1 MDLLAVLSR
10 IWMLMCLKWPYVT
23 VVSYMYTDCIWHS
36 VVLVPHRISGNL
48 KLLRESTNADRK
60 RLKIAFLI
68 ANCRFRLAICN
79 LKRCCNAYRSTLLDS
94 HDSSRLPPIRCGYEL
109 IHLVRVLAIVL
120 YFHTIPRTIPPYHTR
135 FYSMPKLQIYMNGR
149 LD

>member
-1 MDLLAVLSR
+1 MDLLVVLSR

-36 VVLVPHRISGNL
+36 VVLVPHRIGGNL

-68 ANCRFRLAICN
+68 ANCRFRLPVCN
-79 LKRCCNAYRSTLLDS
+79 PKRCCNAYRSALLDS
-94 HDSSRLPPIRCGYEL
+94 HDSSVATYPVWLRINTFGTGVGYCF
-109 IHLVRVLAIVL
+109 IFSYHI
-120 YFHTIPRTIPPYHTR
+120 TYHTAIPGFIVCPSCR
-135 FYSMPKLQIYMNGR
+135 FTWMGV
-149 LD
+149 

>member
-10 IWMLMCLKWPYVT
+10 IWMLMCLEWPYVT
-23 VVSYMYTDCIWHS
+23 IVSYMYTDCIWHS
-36 VVLVPHRISGNL
+36 VVLVPHRIGGNL

-68 ANCRFRLAICN
+68 ANCRFRLPICN
-79 LKRCCNAYRSTLLDS
+79 LKRCCNAYRSAFLDS
-94 HDSSRLPPIRCGYEL
+94 HDSSRLPLIRCDYEL
-109 IHLVRVLAIVL
+109 ILLVRVLAIVL
-120 YFHTIPRTIPPYHTR
+120 YFHTIPHTIPPYHTR